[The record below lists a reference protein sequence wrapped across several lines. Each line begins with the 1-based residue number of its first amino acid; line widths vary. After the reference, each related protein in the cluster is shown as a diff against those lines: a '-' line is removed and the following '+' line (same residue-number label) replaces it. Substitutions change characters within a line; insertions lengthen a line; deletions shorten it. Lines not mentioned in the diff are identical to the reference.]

1 MHAAA
6 VRIHVAPVTPA
17 SADAVRAL
25 RLGPGQDAY
34 AGDPALNLRIA
45 QDDPRCE
52 PMAVFADDAVIGF
65 YRLDFRAEAILGR
78 PFGAAVDG
86 AAVDGPSVDGH
97 AVEGAVVAL
106 RALLIDARQQRRGLG
121 LRAVQA
127 LCADIERRH
136 SLRRL
141 LLLLVHCRNQPAIAT
156 YRRAGFVDTGQLFE
170 GGRAGPQHLMLRTL
184 GARPAGGA

>member
-1 MHAAA
+1 MHGAS
-6 VRIHVAPVTPA
+6 RIHVAPVTPA

-25 RLGPGQDAY
+25 RLSPGQDAY

-45 QDDPRCE
+45 QEDPRCE

-78 PFGAAVDG
+78 PFGG
-86 AAVDGPSVDGH
+86 AGGDGH
-97 AVEGAVVAL
+97 AADGAVVAL
-106 RALLIDARQQRRGLG
+106 RALLIDARQQRRGFG

-127 LCADIERRH
+127 LCADVERRH
-136 SLRRL
+136 ALHRL

-184 GARPAGGA
+184 DTHPAGGA

>member
-1 MHAAA
+1 MHAA
-6 VRIHVAPVTPA
+6 VRIHVAPVTPDTA
-17 SADAVRAL
+17 FAVRAL

-45 QDDPRCE
+45 QADSHCE
-52 PMAVFADDAVIGF
+52 PMAVFADDALIGF
-65 YRLDFRAEAILGR
+65 YRLDFRAEAIIGR
-78 PFGAAVDG
+78 PFGALPIDG
-86 AAVDGPSVDGH
+86 QARDV
-97 AVEGAVVAL
+97 AVVAL
-106 RALLIDARQQRRGLG
+106 RALLIDARQQRRGFG

-127 LCADIERRH
+127 LCDDVEHRH
-136 SLRRL
+136 AGRRL

-184 GARPAGGA
+184 APRTAGSG

>member
-6 VRIHVAPVTPA
+6 SRIHVAPVTPA

-45 QDDPRCE
+45 QGDPQCE
-52 PMAVFADDAVIGF
+52 AMAVFADDAVIGF

-78 PFGAAVDG
+78 PFGG
-86 AAVDGPSVDGH
+86 AAD
-97 AVEGAVVAL
+97 GAVVAL
-106 RALLIDARQQRRGLG
+106 RALLIDARQQRCGLG

-127 LCADIERRH
+127 LCADVERRH
-136 SLRRL
+136 AMRRL
-141 LLLLVHCRNQPAIAT
+141 LLLLVHCCNQPAIAT

-184 GARPAGGA
+184 GVHVADSA

>member
-6 VRIHVAPVTPA
+6 ARIHVAPVTPA
-17 SADAVRAL
+17 SADAVRGL

-78 PFGAAVDG
+78 PFGG
-86 AAVDGPSVDGH
+86 AADGH
-97 AVEGAVVAL
+97 AADGAVVTL

-121 LRAVQA
+121 LRAMQA
-127 LCADIERRH
+127 LCDDVERRH
-136 SLRRL
+136 ALRRL

-156 YRRAGFVDTGQLFE
+156 YRRTGFVDTGQLFE

-184 GARPAGGA
+184 GGHPAGIA